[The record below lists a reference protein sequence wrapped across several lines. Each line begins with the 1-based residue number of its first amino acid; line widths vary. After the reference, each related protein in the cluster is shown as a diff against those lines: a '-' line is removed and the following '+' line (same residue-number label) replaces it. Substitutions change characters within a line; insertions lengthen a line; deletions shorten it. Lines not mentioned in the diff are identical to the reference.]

1 MKAWLARWLGPQL
14 NARVKLLTGT
24 VANLTADCDIA
35 VGQIN
40 TLTAERDTARTEADA
55 IYTDLVGVSDELAE
69 VRAELDALRT
79 SRADAGAER

>member
-1 MKAWLARWLGPQL
+1 MKAWLARWLGPWLDAQ
-14 NARVKLLTGT
+14 VGVLTLA
-24 VANLTADCDIA
+24 VENLTVDCDIA

-69 VRAELDALRT
+69 ARAELDTLR
-79 SRADAGAER
+79 AAGVEAGATP